1 MIKHTEIAGT
11 PTTET
16 PIVDTTAP
24 PADPGNLPD
33 WEGFA
38 NASDSDV
45 ELGEDA
51 PAVAPDVDPNADP
64 SVDPPVDPNAV
75 VDDNTAPPKQ
85 EFDPRTGDLIDPAK
99 PVVDEEAEVYTGIAT
114 ILKGQGFFKD
124 VEDLSTIKDP
134 SLLASALDNEVKSR
148 LTDRQKEIMEYMNQ
162 GVPIQ
167 QVSKLQTALS
177 EAEGITAEMLATDTV
192 LGKNLIISDLVHKGI
207 DETQAEKFY
216 GMMVSSG
223 EDKEEAIRA
232 LATRKSNL
240 TGMIDKE
247 VTTAKATTDAKVAKA
262 KASAVELETKL
273 GSTEIF
279 GRKIASTTADRI
291 KVLAGTPVAYTE
303 SGEPLNAV
311 MKYRMD
317 NPIDFEHKLLYLF
330 SATNGFTNLNSFDR
344 SAESR
349 LSNTMKNAVKT
360 MSSSED
366 VSSNRVVAKKGTVI
380 NVDDIDDI
388 I

>member
-1 MIKHTEIAGT
+1 MPENTQTPIVPIA
-11 PTTET
+11 ET

-45 ELGEDA
+45 DLGEDA
-51 PAVAPDVDPNADP
+51 PAVNTNADP
-64 SVDPPVDPNAV
+64 IVDPDAV
-75 VDDNTAPPKQ
+75 VDEDIVPPKQ
-85 EFDPRTGDLIDPAK
+85 EFDPRTGDLIDPDN
-99 PVVDEEAEVYTGIAT
+99 PSTTTDDEAEVYTGLVA
-114 ILKGQGFFKD
+114 ILKRQGFFKD

-167 QVSKLQTALS
+167 QVSKLQTALT

-247 VTTAKATTDAKVAKA
+247 VTTAKTTADAKVAKA

-291 KVLAGTPVAYTE
+291 KALAGTPVAYTK